1 MRSLNKWKP
10 LLQPKWFSSLCT
22 LITILTETM
31 DFSREVG
38 GVVVKIVKIIEGLED
53 EL

>member
-1 MRSLNKWKP
+1 
-10 LLQPKWFSSLCT
+10 
-22 LITILTETM
+22 M

-53 EL
+53 ELWNSIFHNV

>member
-10 LLQPKWFSSLCT
+10 LLQPKWFRSLCT

-38 GVVVKIVKIIEGLED
+38 GGVVKIIEGLED